1 MVETHRLTK
10 YVVFILGNCTAGYMI
25 VGKTCRECPVGTY
38 QDKRWQTECIPCGNQ
53 MVTERKGATSSE
65 ECTCECRVALLHY
78 DVNLRFYVSVTSGH
92 TDVFSTDPIPI
103 SRSVNSHVRS

>member
-65 ECTCECRVALLHY
+65 ECICECRV
-78 DVNLRFYVSVTSGH
+78 VTRPIVTSASWCQLDSLDG
-92 TDVFSTDPIPI
+92 F
-103 SRSVNSHVRS
+103 HVGVIVT